1 MQAKN
6 TMNRIEQIENEI
18 SDLRNRLQNHKLYES
33 LKNVDDIKTFMENHI
48 FAVWYFM
55 SLLKFLQIKLTNVQ
69 TPWVPPKNPTLSR
82 FINEI
87 VYGEESDINE
97 AGER

>member
-1 MQAKN
+1 
-6 TMNRIEQIENEI
+6 MNRIEQIENEI

-48 FAVWYFM
+48 FAVWDFM

-69 TPWVPPKNPTLSR
+69 TPWVPSKNPTLSR

-87 VYGEESDINE
+87 VH
-97 AGER
+97 